1 MHPYV
6 RLLCGCRIL
15 SYLYQLCSLQALPGV
30 AVLQAAP
37 EASEMAVV
45 SKAFSSAL
53 ELVFGEGSLH
63 KGFPIVSDCLE
74 QGSLQPT

>member
-15 SYLYQLCSLQALPGV
+15 SYLYQLCSLQAIPGV

-37 EASEMAVV
+37 EASEMAVE
-45 SKAFSSAL
+45 SKAPILTADEDPEPRDQLRRVL
-53 ELVFGEGSLH
+53 ELWS
-63 KGFPIVSDCLE
+63 
-74 QGSLQPT
+74 